1 MYVTCN
7 IRVWNDGEHLTHAP
21 FRLSSVFVLLL
32 SVAYSLT
39 HTPTSQILSTAVCFP
54 SIEWHV
60 QTILV
65 LSRWLWYALKL
76 FVWMPPLGCEVPGVD
91 LMKIQIWR
99 FLIHMPYRFISYTM
113 YIKVSD
119 TYALQIHFIYNV
131 YYIIYICCIYIYI
144 YIIYTH
150 WHAEWRPIGLAT
162 MSVSACLAWSGSS
175 AFSACPRLWM
185 PFCCMSLS
193 AQAFHWATKSTEA
206 ILSIGTLTLPT
217 IGEQVRITVIDN

>member
-1 MYVTCN
+1 
-7 IRVWNDGEHLTHAP
+7 
-21 FRLSSVFVLLL
+21 
-32 SVAYSLT
+32 
-39 HTPTSQILSTAVCFP
+39 
-54 SIEWHV
+54 
-60 QTILV
+60 
-65 LSRWLWYALKL
+65 
-76 FVWMPPLGCEVPGVD
+76 MPPFVCRRCSCCCCLSPTHSHTHRLHKYFQQLYVSHQSNDMFRQFWCCHDDYDMHWNCLYECPLWVAKSLVST
-91 LMKIQIWR
+91 LWK
-99 FLIHMPYRFISYTM
+99 YRYEGFW
-113 YIKVSD
+113 
-119 TYALQIHFIYNV
+119 
-131 YYIIYICCIYIYI
+131 YICPTDSFHIQCILYYLYMLHIYI